1 MKKNSYLHKLGF
13 NQKGQLVIE
22 YVLLLSISAV
32 IAAII
37 VNKLGSRNEDEPGA
51 IIKGWTA
58 VIKSIAEDQADS
70 CFKPNCQ

>member
-1 MKKNSYLHKLGF
+1 MKKNNFFRKLNF
-13 NQKGQLVIE
+13 NRKGQLVIE

-37 VNKLGSRNEDEPGA
+37 VNKLGSQNEDEPGA
-51 IIKGWTA
+51 IIKGWSA
-58 VIKSIAEDQADS
+58 VVKSIAEDQADS